1 MHLLNSQ
8 NRFIPLEGSMNFR
21 DFGGYAT
28 ADGLVAKGK
37 LFRCGS
43 LANIPERAH
52 AVFAALDIGVI
63 CDLRRDDEIEHGPT
77 PTTEPFRV
85 RVHIPIAP
93 GSSPQLMSS
102 FQDSNQTHLDRISFM
117 REITREIARDHVDA
131 YRKLF
136 AELMAVENG
145 FLLHCSA
152 GKDRTGFGAAMIQ
165 LALGVSMKDVVTDYL
180 LTNSAEEL
188 FEYLLPR
195 FLERYGEDADEKDGL
210 FRADIFEALLST
222 FAGEQ
227 QNLFTAAL
235 GVITVQALRFLTDYL
250 NGDVYYKVQDA
261 QHNLRRATNQLELA
275 TALQAYW
282 TTTRK
287 RGQ

>member
-8 NRFIPLEGSMNFR
+8 NRFISLEGSMNFR

-102 FQDSNQTHLDRISFM
+102 FQDTNQTHLDRISFM
-117 REITREIARDHVDA
+117 QEITREIARDHVDA

-195 FLERYGEDADEKDGL
+195 FLERYGEDADEKSL
-210 FRADIFEALLST
+210 RVI
-222 FAGEQ
+222 AGVREEY
-227 QNLFTAAL
+227 
-235 GVITVQALRFLTDYL
+235 LT
-250 NGDVYYKVQDA
+250 
-261 QHNLRRATNQLELA
+261 
-275 TALQAYW
+275 TALQEVLDGYGSYEGYLDAAGLDNYA
-282 TTTRK
+282 RK
-287 RGQ
+287 ELRSRLIVK